1 DALNLLRH
9 RAGMPDFTVINQMAD
24 PNREDYGYPIAD
36 ALYEIRRERRVELAL
51 EGYRADDYKRW
62 AAHALF
68 QGKRPLGYPFQPTD
82 FPGLPTPQLN
92 EDGLIDY
99 FRDQIPSGFG
109 FRENQDYLNP
119 IPQDELTNNPNL
131 VQN

>member
-1 DALNLLRH
+1 SETGYILFRYGEVLLNYAEASYELNGTIQYDALNLLRH

-68 QGKRPLGYPFQPTD
+68 QGKRPLGYPFQPAD
-82 FPGLPTPQLN
+82 FPGLPTPQL
-92 EDGLIDY
+92 
-99 FRDQIPSGFG
+99 
-109 FRENQDYLNP
+109 
-119 IPQDELTNNPNL
+119 
-131 VQN
+131 